1 MDSDM
6 TEVFK
11 GVQTLNDKM
20 KADMLKSS
28 LIVLDT
34 NILLDIFRY
43 KLTTTNEFFDAL
55 QEYKSSL
62 WLPYQVGVEF
72 FRNKDKVS
80 SDYSL
85 NIKSLVTKI
94 DSAKNTIE
102 NDINNK
108 KELIPE
114 LNEVKKLLA
123 ENSKTLKAKLEE
135 IEKKYKKE
143 YDDFNFDKEQKI
155 VSLFENRITNR
166 PSEDLY
172 EQIIIE
178 GDRRIRN
185 KIAPGYK
192 DSKKQDYYKD
202 YKINGDYI
210 IFASMIELAK
220 AKDMDVI
227 FISGD
232 VKEDWLNEDKSNLK
246 YCLQLEFYEKTN
258 HRILYLNK
266 NDFIKFHNKISTK
279 AKISRATKKEI
290 ISSDSNENDKNF
302 TCYFQYDSE
311 HDSNIL
317 KYFKELYKS
326 QLKSELKDELQD
338 ELKEKIV
345 LTSFDEASNDIHSE
359 NKDT

>member
-1 MDSDM
+1 M

-11 GVQTLNDKM
+11 GVQPLNDKM

-85 NIKSLVTKI
+85 NIKSLVAKI

-108 KELIPE
+108 KELIQE
-114 LNEVKKLLA
+114 LNEIKKLLA
-123 ENSKTLKAKLEE
+123 ENTKTLKDKLEE
-135 IEKKYKKE
+135 IEKKYQKE
-143 YDDFNFDKEQKI
+143 YDDFNFEKEQKI

-178 GDRRIRN
+178 GDRRIKN

-210 IFASMIELAK
+210 IF
-220 AKDMDVI
+220 
-227 FISGD
+227 ISGD
-232 VKEDWLNEDKSNLK
+232 IKEDWLNEDKSNLK
-246 YCLQLEFYEKTN
+246 YSLQLEFYEKTN

-302 TCYFQYDSE
+302 MYYFQCDSK

-345 LTSFDEASNDIHSE
+345 LTSFDEDLSKRFIYFDEKDEASNDIPSE
-359 NKDT
+359 NKDA